1 MNRFNYLTL
10 LVSSIFAFIC
20 LGFARMEAA
29 DGAWS
34 NPQADPKAKPLTQSL
49 SIKVLNIAMFEVGSI
64 MGDEPGEAQLW
75 VERKK
80 MTERYLIPGAFSPLY
95 CNRERHCLMVAGMG
109 TANATASL
117 LALGLHPKIDL
128 R

>member
-1 MNRFNYLTL
+1 MKFYQLKL
-10 LVSSIFAFIC
+10 FASSIFVFIY
-20 LGFARMEAA
+20 LGLINLEAA

-34 NPQADPKAKPLTQSL
+34 KPQIDPQAKPLTQSL

-64 MGDEPGEAQLW
+64 TGDEPGEAQLW

-95 CNRERHCLMVAGMG
+95 CNQERH
-109 TANATASL
+109 
-117 LALGLHPKIDL
+117 
-128 R
+128 